1 MKNTVRVEGH
11 KDYVR
16 DKNTGA
22 ILNIN
27 TSEISIARERK
38 MIRKQKEKELEE
50 MKDSVSELKNEV
62 NEIKSLLNKIVE
74 RL

>member
-38 MIRKQKEKELEE
+38 MIRKQKEKEQQPLGYCFSVRFEE
-50 MKDSVSELKNEV
+50 TKY
-62 NEIKSLLNKIVE
+62 
-74 RL
+74 

>member
-38 MIRKQKEKELEE
+38 MIRKQKEKELE
-50 MKDSVSELKNEV
+50 
-62 NEIKSLLNKIVE
+62 
-74 RL
+74 

>member
-27 TSEISIARERK
+27 TSEVSAARERK
-38 MIRKQKEKELEE
+38 MIRKKKEKELEE
-50 MKDSVSELKNEV
+50 DCQDNC
-62 NEIKSLLNKIVE
+62 
-74 RL
+74 

>member
-27 TSEISIARERK
+27 TSEVSAARERK
-38 MIRKQKEKELEE
+38 MIRKKKEKELEE
-50 MKDSVSELKNEV
+50 MKDSVSELKNEI
-62 NEIKSLLNKIVE
+62 NEIKGLLNKIVE